1 MNFKICGFSVIF
13 LIIFV
18 IPTVDA
24 QISFGEKAKQKS
36 VIIIIDS
43 EGGVHVRHVISPS
56 NLSQQIELIY
66 GTVSNITVT
75 DEQGEEKQFSVI
87 GDNKELVISPSNNNS
102 IVEYELENVITQK
115 DNVWTWNFRYLETTS
130 FILPE
135 EADLIFVNERPVQLD
150 EKKGI
155 TCHGCQMVLEYSIN
169 EPKTYQSIKWED
181 REFLVEIRSH
191 SDIDGFTFQQP
202 TKSMTF
208 DVSEKNKFVTTII
221 PLELLWGPYAVF
233 LDDKKIGFHEYIN
246 NGTHVWLNIR
256 PETTGEVTIIGTT
269 VIPEFPVIMPLVIGF
284 LAIIITPLIKKVN
297 LH

>member
-1 MNFKICGFSVIF
+1 MNCKIYGFLVII
-13 LIIFV
+13 LIIFI

-24 QISFGEKAKQKS
+24 QVSFGEKAEQKS
-36 VIIIIDS
+36 VEIVINSVGD
-43 EGGVHVRHVISPS
+43 VHVKHVVSPA
-56 NLSQQIELIY
+56 NLPKQIELIY

-87 GDNKELVISPSNNNS
+87 EDNTGLLIFPSDDNS
-102 IVEYELENVITQK
+102 IVEYDLEYVITQK

-135 EADLIFVNERPVQLD
+135 EADLIFANERLVYLNG
-150 EKKGI
+150 KKGI
-155 TCHGCQMVLEYSIN
+155 ACHGCQMVLEYSLN
-169 EPKTYQSIKWED
+169 EPKIYQNIKWED
-181 REFLVEIRSH
+181 KEFLVEIRSH
-191 SDIDGFTFQQP
+191 SNIDEFTFKQP
-202 TKSMTF
+202 TKSITF
-208 DVSEKNKFVTTII
+208 DASEKNRFVTIII

-233 LDDKKIGFHEYIN
+233 LDDEKIYFYEYIN

-269 VIPEFPVIMPLVIGF
+269 VVPEFSIIAPLAIGF
-284 LAIIITPLIKKVN
+284 LVIIIAPLIRKVN